1 MRGSRASKTTFM
13 QRLWLSEWTC
23 LGDKASI
30 GGGRSAK
37 PTVRGFWVTSGS
49 GSYGFPRPGAVT
61 PCPGAVAPCPA
72 AVWLHAPALWLHAPA
87 LWLHAPQLCG
97 SANIVQRPRDCS
109 TARKEDN
116 SRACR
121 WFWRGRG
128 GEGARGR
135 GGKGAWGWGGEE
147 GMDGFVVKVS
157 CGVGQTIPNDYNPN
171 DNNVVCF
178 QL

>member
-1 MRGSRASKTTFM
+1 MAAGRPKPPSCKGCDCQSGPVLETKHA
-13 QRLWLSEWTC
+13 
-23 LGDKASI
+23 I

-49 GSYGFPRPGAVT
+49 GSYGFPRPGALT

-128 GEGARGR
+128 GEGASSVFE
-135 GGKGAWGWGGEE
+135 KFLNEWL
-147 GMDGFVVKVS
+147 S
-157 CGVGQTIPNDYNPN
+157 LNDYIKFLFMIFNFGFFLKFEN
-171 DNNVVCF
+171 KWQF
-178 QL
+178 

>member
-49 GSYGFPRPGAVT
+49 GSYGFPRPGALT

-72 AVWLHAPALWLHAPA
+72 AVWLHAPALWLHAP
-87 LWLHAPQLCG
+87 QLFG

-128 GEGARGR
+128 GEGAKGR
-135 GGKGAWGWGGEE
+135 GGEGARGHGDE
-147 GMDGFVVKVS
+147 GVRRARMVLLSKCLVV
-157 CGVGQTIPNDYNPN
+157 
-171 DNNVVCF
+171 
-178 QL
+178 

>member
-1 MRGSRASKTTFM
+1 VAAGRPKPPSCKGCDCQSGPVLETKHA
-13 QRLWLSEWTC
+13 
-23 LGDKASI
+23 I

-49 GSYGFPRPGAVT
+49 GSYGFPRPGALT

-87 LWLHAPQLCG
+87 LWLHAPQLFG

-128 GEGARGR
+128 GEGVKGR
-135 GGKGAWGWGGEE
+135 GVHGW
-147 GMDGFVVKVS
+147 FCCQS
-157 CGVGQTIPNDYNPN
+157 FLWCRSDYP
-171 DNNVVCF
+171 
-178 QL
+178 Q